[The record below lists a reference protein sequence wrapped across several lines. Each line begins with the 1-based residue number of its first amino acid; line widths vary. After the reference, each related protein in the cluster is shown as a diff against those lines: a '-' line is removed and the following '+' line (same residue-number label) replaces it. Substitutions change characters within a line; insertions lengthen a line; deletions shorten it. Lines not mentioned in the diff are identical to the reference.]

1 MVVIRCR
8 LSSKNKKLCLLKTLK
23 HGFTKGNVEA
33 FTKKIKNIR
42 YNFFFFEFSN
52 LERFDL
58 FEI

>member
-1 MVVIRCR
+1 MVVICCR
-8 LSSKNKKLCLLKTLK
+8 LSSKNKKICLLKTLK
-23 HGFTKGNVEA
+23 HGFTKGNVGA

-42 YNFFFFEFSN
+42 CDFFCEFSN